1 MNIKLNKNDVILIIC
16 ILFISLFF
24 ILILNSKS
32 KKDNIAKVYY
42 DNKLIK
48 QINLNKNNTYEVK
61 GYNGTVKLEVKN
73 NKIRVIEEKSPLHL
87 CSKYGYISNE
97 KPNLDRDENANIK
110 FIILLAILMLGV
122 IILLPFISNL
132 I

>member
-24 ILILNSKS
+24 ILILNSKN

-87 CSKYGYISNE
+87 CSKYGYISKSYE
-97 KPNLDRDENANIK
+97 TIVCLPNKI
-110 FIILLAILMLGV
+110 V
-122 IILLPFISNL
+122 IEIDGNDIDT
-132 I
+132 IVK